1 MKYNYIQKMKRSVA
15 VFITFFILHSSF
27 FIFSSCSD
35 MLTIDTGDKSY
46 TNANDTLYS
55 YLGILKHV
63 QDIAERQVILNEL
76 RGDLVSPTAYI
87 TDTLHAIANFDN
99 PVDGS
104 CSMLDISDYYAV
116 INNCNL
122 YIANCDTNA
131 VKSNIKYMLSEYYQ
145 VQTIRA
151 WTYLQLVQLYGEVPY
166 ISEPIASLDVVKNFN
181 YSANLVNKD
190 NLLDRLLDDG
200 LGKVGTTFPHYG
212 VYNNGAIDIAA
223 SLCYFQPQ
231 LVLGD
236 LYLLRGANTA
246 DYQTAATYY
255 WNYLISNNGA
265 VSEQYV
271 SATKLRG
278 LSAQMRLD
286 DPFSYVSRNNWGQY
300 AATYSATTTNT
311 NDVITSIPSS
321 ANAQFG
327 TMLMRVADIF
337 GYTPTSSQNNETSTN
352 SDGEEESNSS
362 GAISVVPTYKAQV
375 IPSPRYKAIS
385 DAQTYVDWDVTNME
399 REDFV
404 CGDTRYKFATDQV
417 IFSEEGFT
425 SSISMRLACKAA
437 RGMSFYYTIP
447 IYRKTLIWLRFAEAI
462 NRAGFPQIAFAIL
475 KDGLNEYNWPL
486 IGQKRNVVEPILDEE
501 GNPKTDEEGKPTYNE
516 YTQYYTRYNQYGA
529 LHYVDSAEVADF
541 KFDATNEILRQNYG
555 IHARGCGYGEWRSV
569 GGTTAES
576 PVTNITGYNDSTV
589 FDFAPR
595 LLLEGVDVKKASKN
609 DIINAVENVISDE
622 LALELAFE
630 GYRFSDLVR
639 MANHKNASGYDGTAW
654 LAAKIADRDVK
665 DNSGTRNAELYNK
678 LLSPSNWYFTKPAW
692 SGNK

>member
-1 MKYNYIQKMKRSVA
+1 
-15 VFITFFILHSSF
+15 
-27 FIFSSCSD
+27 

-76 RGDLVSPTAYI
+76 RGDLVSPTTYI

-99 PVDGS
+99 PADGS

-190 NLLDRLLDDG
+190 NLLDRLLADG
-200 LGKVGTTFPHYG
+200 LDKVGTTFPHYG
-212 VYNNGAIDIAA
+212 TYNNGAIDITA

-236 LYLLRGANTA
+236 LYLLRGANTG
-246 DYQTAATYY
+246 DYQTAANYY
-255 WNYLISNNGA
+255 WNYLLSHNGA
-265 VSEQYV
+265 ITEQYV

-278 LSAQMRLD
+278 MAAQLRLD
-286 DPFSYVSRNNWGQY
+286 DPYAYSSTNNWGAY
-300 AATYSATTTNT
+300 ASFYSAPNT
-311 NDVITSIPSS
+311 GINDVITSIPSS

-337 GYTPTSSQNNETSTN
+337 GYTPTSSQNNETTTN

-362 GAISVVPTYKAQV
+362 GAISVIPTYKAQA

-385 DAQTYVDWDVTNME
+385 DAQTYVNWDIANME
-399 REDFV
+399 REDLL
-404 CGDTRYKFATDQV
+404 CGDARYKYATAQV

-425 SSISMRLACKAA
+425 SDISMRLASKAA
-437 RGMSFYYTIP
+437 RGMTFYYTIP
-447 IYRKTLIWLRFAEAI
+447 IYRKTLVWLRFAEAI

-475 KDGLNEYNWPL
+475 KDGLNEYNWPQ
-486 IGQKRNVVEPILDEE
+486 IGQTRSVREEIVDAEGNPVLDEE
-501 GNPKTDEEGKPTYNE
+501 GNPSYRE
-516 YTQYYTRYNQYGA
+516 YTQYFTRYNQYGA
-529 LHYVDSAEVADF
+529 LHYVDSAEIADF
-541 KFDATNEILRQNYG
+541 KFDPTNEILRRNYG
-555 IHARGCGYGEWRSV
+555 IHARGCGYGEWRTA

-654 LAAKIADRDVK
+654 LAAKIADRDVQA
-665 DNSGTRNAELYNK
+665 NNGTRNNDLYNK
-678 LLSPSNWYFTKPAW
+678 LLNPSNWYFTKPTW
-692 SGNK
+692 SVK

>member
-1 MKYNYIQKMKRSVA
+1 MDYNNIKKIRRSFSVCFGFA
-15 VFITFFILHSSF
+15 KAILLSSF
-27 FIFSSCSD
+27 FIFTSCSD
-35 MLTIDTGDKSY
+35 MLTVDTGDKSY

-63 QDIAERQVILNEL
+63 QDIAERQIILNEL
-76 RGDLVSPTAYI
+76 RGDLVSPTLYV
-87 TDTLHAIANFDN
+87 TDTLHAIANFED
-99 PVDGS
+99 PADGS

-131 VKSNIKYMLSEYYQ
+131 VKSNIKFMLPEYYQ

-181 YSANLVNKD
+181 YNANLVNKD
-190 NLLDRLLDDG
+190 NLLDRLLADG
-200 LGKVGTTFPHYG
+200 LGKVGDTFPHYG
-212 VYNNGAIDIAA
+212 TYNNGATDIAA
-223 SLCYFQPQ
+223 SLSYFQPM

-236 LYLLRGANTA
+236 LYLLRGSNTA

-255 WNYLISNNGA
+255 WNYLINNDGA
-265 VSEQYV
+265 NTAQYV
-271 SATKLRG
+271 TATKLRG
-278 LSAQMRLD
+278 LVAQLSED
-286 DPFSYVSRNNWGQY
+286 DPFSYRSNNWGNY
-300 AATYSATTTNT
+300 ASTYTARTT

-352 SDGEEESNSS
+352 DDGEEESTSS

-375 IPSPRYKAIS
+375 IPSPHYKAIS
-385 DAQTYVDWDVTNME
+385 DAQTYVDWDAVNLE
-399 REDFV
+399 REDFL
-404 CGDTRYKFATDQV
+404 CGDARYKMATEKIV
-417 IFSEEGFT
+417 FSEEGFT
-425 SSISMRLACKAA
+425 SDISMRLACKAA
-437 RGMSFYYTIP
+437 KGRSFYYTIP
-447 IYRKTLIWLRFAEAI
+447 IYRKTLVWLRFAEAI
-462 NRAGFPQIAFAIL
+462 NRAGFPQIAFAVL
-475 KDGLNEYNWPL
+475 KDGLNDYNWPE
-486 IGQKRNVVEPILDEE
+486 IGQKRQVRKDILDEE
-501 GNPKTDEEGKPTYNE
+501 GNPVLDDDGKPTFIE
-516 YTQYYTRYNQYGA
+516 YTEYFTRYNQYGA
-529 LHYVDSAEVADF
+529 LHYVDSAEIADF
-541 KFDATNEILRQNYG
+541 KFDATNEILEENFG
-555 IHARGCGYGEWRSV
+555 IHARGCGFGEWRFGS
-569 GGTTAES
+569 GTAAES

-595 LLLEGVDVKKASKN
+595 LLVEGVDVRTASKN

-639 MANHKNASGYDGTAW
+639 MANHKNASGYDGSAW
-654 LAAKIADRDVK
+654 LAAKIADRDV
-665 DNSGTRNAELYNK
+665 NGSTGERNQTLYNK
-678 LLSPSNWYFTKPAW
+678 LLTPSNWYFSKPAW
-692 SGNK
+692 SVK

>member
-1 MKYNYIQKMKRSVA
+1 MRRSVA

-76 RGDLVSPTAYI
+76 RGDLVSPTTYI

-99 PVDGS
+99 PADGS

-190 NLLDRLLDDG
+190 NLLDRLLADG
-200 LGKVGTTFPHYG
+200 LDKVGTTFPHYG
-212 VYNNGAIDIAA
+212 TYNNGAIDITA

-236 LYLLRGANTA
+236 LYLLRGANTG
-246 DYQTAATYY
+246 DYQTAANYY
-255 WNYLISNNGA
+255 WNYLLSHNGA
-265 VSEQYV
+265 ITEQYV

-278 LSAQMRLD
+278 MAAQLRLD
-286 DPFSYVSRNNWGQY
+286 DPYAYSSTNNWGAY
-300 AATYSATTTNT
+300 ASFYSAPNT
-311 NDVITSIPSS
+311 GINDVITSIPSS

-337 GYTPTSSQNNETSTN
+337 GYTPTSSQNNETTTN

-362 GAISVVPTYKAQV
+362 GAISVIPTYKAQA

-385 DAQTYVDWDVTNME
+385 DAQTYVNWDIVNME
-399 REDFV
+399 REDLL
-404 CGDTRYKFATDQV
+404 CGDARYKYATAQV

-425 SSISMRLACKAA
+425 SDISMRLASKAA
-437 RGMSFYYTIP
+437 RGMTFYYTIP
-447 IYRKTLIWLRFAEAI
+447 IYRKTLVWLRFAEAI

-475 KDGLNEYNWPL
+475 KDGLNEYNWPQ
-486 IGQKRNVVEPILDEE
+486 IGQTRSVREEIVDAEGNPVLDEE
-501 GNPKTDEEGKPTYNE
+501 GNPSYRE
-516 YTQYYTRYNQYGA
+516 YTQYFTRYNQYGA
-529 LHYVDSAEVADF
+529 LHYVDSAEIADF
-541 KFDATNEILRQNYG
+541 KFDPTNEILRRNYG
-555 IHARGCGYGEWRSV
+555 IHARGCGYGEWRTA

-654 LAAKIADRDVK
+654 LAAKIADRDVQA
-665 DNSGTRNAELYNK
+665 NNGTRNNDLYNK
-678 LLSPSNWYFTKPAW
+678 LLNPSNWYFTKPTW
-692 SGNK
+692 SVK

>member
-1 MKYNYIQKMKRSVA
+1 MRRSVA

-76 RGDLVSPTAYI
+76 RGDLVSPTTYI

-99 PVDGS
+99 PADGS

-190 NLLDRLLDDG
+190 NLLDRLLADG
-200 LGKVGTTFPHYG
+200 LDKVGTTFPHYG
-212 VYNNGAIDIAA
+212 TYNNGAIDITA

-236 LYLLRGANTA
+236 LYLLRGANTG
-246 DYQTAATYY
+246 DYQTAANYY
-255 WNYLISNNGA
+255 WNYLLSHNGA
-265 VSEQYV
+265 ITEQYV

-278 LSAQMRLD
+278 MAAQLRLD
-286 DPFSYVSRNNWGQY
+286 DPYAYSSTNNWGAY
-300 AATYSATTTNT
+300 ASFYSAPNT
-311 NDVITSIPSS
+311 SINDVITSIPSS

-337 GYTPTSSQNNETSTN
+337 GYTPTSSQNNETTTN

-362 GAISVVPTYKAQV
+362 GAISVIPTYKAQA

-385 DAQTYVDWDVTNME
+385 DAQTYVNWDIVNME
-399 REDFV
+399 REDLL
-404 CGDTRYKFATDQV
+404 CGVARYKYATAQV

-425 SSISMRLACKAA
+425 SDISMRLASKAA
-437 RGMSFYYTIP
+437 RGMTFYYTIP
-447 IYRKTLIWLRFAEAI
+447 IYRKTLVWLRFAEAI

-475 KDGLNEYNWPL
+475 KDGLNEYNWPQ
-486 IGQKRNVVEPILDEE
+486 IGQTRSVREEIVDAEGNPVLDEE
-501 GNPKTDEEGKPTYNE
+501 GNPSYRE
-516 YTQYYTRYNQYGA
+516 YTQYFTRYNQYGA
-529 LHYVDSAEVADF
+529 LHYVDSAEIADF
-541 KFDATNEILRQNYG
+541 KFDPTNEILRRNYG
-555 IHARGCGYGEWRSV
+555 IHARGCGYGEWRTA

-654 LAAKIADRDVK
+654 LAAKIADRDVQA
-665 DNSGTRNAELYNK
+665 NNGTRNNDLYNK
-678 LLSPSNWYFTKPAW
+678 LLNPSNWYFTKPTW
-692 SGNK
+692 SIK